1 MTKASIY
8 AFVTVLYIAAEIMT
22 YSIVSISGKSF
33 SYRNW
38 SADHSS
44 GFAAMSILLLVA
56 WIIVMACVFF
66 NEIKPKK

>member
-8 AFVTVLYIAAEIMT
+8 AFVTVLYIAAEIMA
-22 YSIVSISGKSF
+22 YSIISISGKSF

-38 SADHSS
+38 SSDHSA
-44 GFAAMSILLLVA
+44 GFASMSILMLVA